1 MHDLGAIL
9 DSLRHNA
16 ISTLSFA
23 AMTVGKEKPIAK
35 STLKLR
41 PIRSFVLRT
50 GRTTAGQR
58 RAMHELWPLYGI
70 ASGSTEID
78 FDKLF
83 TQSAPVILEIGF
95 GNGDNLVSMACGAP
109 KDNFLGI
116 EVHEPGVGHCLLRI
130 EAQQTDNI
138 RIIRD
143 DAVEVLQN
151 RIPDSSLS
159 RVNLFFPDPWHK
171 KRHHKRRIVQ
181 PAFITLLALKLTLG
195 GIFHVATD
203 WPNYAE
209 HIAGVMNSCDDF
221 EALPDFPADRITT
234 RFDARGKRLGHA
246 NWERAWCTRNK
257 SRIVY

>member
-1 MHDLGAIL
+1 MHDLGAIR
-9 DSLRHNA
+9 DRLRHNA

-23 AMTVGKEKPIAK
+23 AMTVSKEKPTAK
-35 STLKLR
+35 STLKQR

-58 RAMHELWPLYGI
+58 RAMRELWPLYGI
-70 ASGSTEID
+70 ALSPTEIE

-83 TQSAPVILEIGF
+83 TRAAPVILEIGF

-130 EAQQTDNI
+130 EARQTDNI

-151 RIPDSSLS
+151 RIPNKSLS

-181 PAFITLLALKLTLG
+181 PAFITLLAQKLKQR

-209 HIAGVMNSCDDF
+209 HIAGIMSASDDF

-234 RFDARGKRLGHA
+234 RFDTRGKRLGHD
-246 NWERAWCTRNK
+246 NWERAWCTCNK